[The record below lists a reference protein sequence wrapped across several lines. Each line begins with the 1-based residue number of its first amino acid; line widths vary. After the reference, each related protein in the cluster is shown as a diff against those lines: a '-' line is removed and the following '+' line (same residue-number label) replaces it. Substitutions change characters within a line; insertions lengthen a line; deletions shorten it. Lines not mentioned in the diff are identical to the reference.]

1 MRELA
6 REDDGLLRA
15 LTAQRDHENA
25 AAEKRRRLAKEAN
38 DRSLALRDLKRH
50 TQEAEA
56 ALRASK
62 EAAVAAEAASHAK
75 FALAQWETGDF
86 MVKKNRMAALGR
98 PARCKGALSDEQRA
112 EWARF
117 KTHWDETMSNHH
129 GEAWPVTFAR
139 WMQAVANDAALGN
152 RAALS
157 QFVYNETA
165 RTLGGQMAL
174 VIPGRA
180 S

>member
-1 MRELA
+1 MA

-15 LTAQRDHENA
+15 LTAQRGCENA
-25 AAEKRRRLAKEAN
+25 VAAKRRRLAKEAN

-75 FALAQWETGDF
+75 FALAQWNTDVF
-86 MVKKNRMAALGR
+86 RLKKNRMAALDR
-98 PARCKGALSDEQRA
+98 LARGEGALFEEQRS
-112 EWARF
+112 ERGWF

-129 GEAWPVTFAR
+129 GEAWPVTLAR

-165 RTLGGQMAL
+165 LTLGGQMAL